1 MGPIDSYRL
10 YKLYKLIREGI
21 ADPHLFTQ
29 YWYWKKLIQTA
40 LSIKEIRVMLQ
51 GYKTYIVAVL
61 LAILAALKALGYI
74 DEATYQALIAL
85 LGAGAVST
93 VAAKIN
99 RIQKDMDNRVGK

>member
-1 MGPIDSYRL
+1 
-10 YKLYKLIREGI
+10 
-21 ADPHLFTQ
+21 
-29 YWYWKKLIQTA
+29 
-40 LSIKEIRVMLQ
+40 MLH

-99 RIQKDMDNRVGK
+99 RIQTEIKDNEAKRVLTDISARNRE